1 MDFIFLC
8 DTREKKNYHILNYFK
23 GNNIKYG
30 SKKLDVGD
38 YTIGIEKDGEKI
50 SFADKIVVERKG
62 SGETGLDE
70 LAVNLTKKRKQFVRE
85 LDNDIELHLVIE
97 DGTWEDLFKG
107 HYRSKMNVNSYVASL
122 MTFLHRYNI
131 HIHMVEKKN
140 TGKWMYNLFYYYLRE
155 WKKGEDN
162 GNTNSR

>member
-1 MDFIFLC
+1 MDFTILC
-8 DTREKKNYHILNYFK
+8 DTREQKNFHITRYFDRED
-23 GNNIKYG
+23 IKYAN
-30 SKKLDVGD
+30 KKLDVGD
-38 YTIGIEKDGEKI
+38 YTIGIIEKEEKVCFEDI
-50 SFADKIVVERKG
+50 IVVERKG
-62 SGETGLDE
+62 SGDTGLDE

-97 DGTWEDLFKG
+97 DGTWEKLFKG
-107 HYRSKMNVNSYVASL
+107 QYRSEMNTNSYVASL

-131 HIHMVEKKN
+131 HIHMVERKN

-155 WKKGEDN
+155 RGKKN